1 MTPEKEVQRGHQA
14 QAILDDP
21 LYQEAFDAVRKEITR
36 QWQNSP
42 ARDAEGREKLWLS
55 SKLLDRLEAHLTS
68 VMESGKLAKATLAQ
82 RAGLSATKF

>member
-21 LYQEAFDAVRKEITR
+21 LYIEAFETVRSEIET
-36 QWQNSP
+36 QWRNSP

-55 SKLLDRLEAHLTS
+55 SKILDRLEQHLKS
-68 VMESGKLAKATLAQ
+68 VMDSGKMAKATLAQ
-82 RAGLSATKF
+82 RIGRSASGF